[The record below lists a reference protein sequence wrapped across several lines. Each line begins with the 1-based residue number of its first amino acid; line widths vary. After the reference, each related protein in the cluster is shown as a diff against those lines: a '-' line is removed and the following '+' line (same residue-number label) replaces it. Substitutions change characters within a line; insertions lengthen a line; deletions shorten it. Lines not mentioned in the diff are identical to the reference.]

1 MAATQDNQGSPLD
14 PSDDPISDS
23 GSEYVPSEDSEI
35 SFDWEN
41 FSPHTPSD
49 VERND
54 SPSVIHQETDYPRQS
69 LQNNKCKR
77 IRRGHRCLYCDC
89 DVKDFARHLE
99 RHHDDEIEVQRFMS
113 LKKGSM
119 KRKSAI
125 AKLRREGDF
134 CSSNVIPVLH
144 KADKRESDYI
154 ACIHCRG
161 YYTSKSLRRHVKKCS
176 FNPDP
181 SKPCKSQSQGHTLMA
196 GPFGPE
202 DPLRISGIL
211 NMMKPDEVS
220 MVAKRDN
227 LICEVARR
235 YIKRHKEK
243 HLLLVA
249 KRHMR
254 RLARLL
260 ISVRKLDNNPQVNLF
275 GLLVPNKFKVLV
287 RATKEIAEYDSK
299 ERCFK
304 SPSLALQM
312 GTLLKSA
319 VNTAYSSEVQSA
331 NCSRDRLEELKAL
344 NVLIETDWADEIS
357 SEAGQNL
364 NVNKFNKPTLIPM
377 AEDIKKFEAYLNSIL
392 QNAKELLVE
401 DPSNK
406 KAFRDLVDGVFCR
419 VLLFNRRR
427 VGELQRMTLSAY
439 LKNKL
444 TNTSGFEKVLT
455 PTEKILYKSLKR
467 VVIRGKRGR
476 GVPVLFEKSIVEYIE
491 LLIKHRHNFNLDDNI
506 YLFANPGTNNSI
518 TGYKVMLKHSRL
530 AIRNHQRASLLSSTR
545 LRKHLATMTQIYH
558 MGKNDLEQL
567 ATFMGHTEK
576 THSSFY
582 RLPDDVYQTAK
593 VSKLLLLSKND
604 HLEAY
609 KGKSLDEIEIDFDI
623 SEEESDDDK
632 AEEQTYVESDLQT
645 NVTDSTENE
654 GRRRV
659 VGRAGKKR
667 CLVPWTAEQKKITEA
682 FFKKHINRRKPPKK
696 FEVVQMVE
704 RYPQVF
710 QNKTWPVIKVYVC
723 NKFRK

>member
-1 MAATQDNQGSPLD
+1 MS
-14 PSDDPISDS
+14 SDDPIADS
-23 GSEYVPSEDSEI
+23 ASEYVPSEESDI

-49 VERND
+49 FERND
-54 SPSVIHQETDYPRQS
+54 SPTVMEANCSPRSVEI
-69 LQNNKCKR
+69 NKRKR
-77 IRRGHRCLYCDC
+77 IRRGHRCLFCDC
-89 DVKDFARHLE
+89 EVKDFARHLE
-99 RHHDDEIEVQRFMS
+99 RHHSDEIEVQRFMS
-113 LKKGSM
+113 LKKCSM

-125 AKLRREGDF
+125 GKLRREGDF
-134 CSSNVIPVLH
+134 CSSKIIPVLR
-144 KADKRESDYI
+144 KADKVESDYI
-154 ACIHCRG
+154 ACIHSRG

-176 FNPDP
+176 FNPNP
-181 SKPCKSQSQGHTLMA
+181 SKRCKSQSQGHTLMA
-196 GPFGPE
+196 GPFGPN
-202 DPLRISGIL
+202 DPLRISGVL
-211 NMMKPDEVS
+211 NMMKPDDVS
-220 MVAKRDN
+220 MVAKRDE

-254 RLARLL
+254 KLARLL
-260 ISVRKLDNNPQVNLF
+260 ICVRKLDNSPTVNMSEILS
-275 GLLVPNKFKVLV
+275 PNKFKVLV
-287 RATKEIAEYDSK
+287 HATKEIAEYDSR

-319 VNTAYSSEVQSA
+319 VNTAYSSEVQRE
-331 NCSRDRLEELKAL
+331 NCNRDRLEELKAL
-344 NVLIETDWADEIS
+344 NILIGTDWADEIS

-377 AEDIKKFEAYLNSIL
+377 AEDIKKFEAYLNEIL
-392 QNAKELLVE
+392 QKAKELLTE
-401 DPSNK
+401 DPSDK
-406 KAFRDLVDGVFCR
+406 KAFRDLVDGTFCR

-439 LKNKL
+439 LKNEL
-444 TNTSGFEKVLT
+444 TASSEFEKALT
-455 PTEKILYKSLKR
+455 PTEIILYKSLKR

-476 GVPVLFEKSIVEYIE
+476 GVPVLFEKSILEYIE
-491 LLIKHRHNFNLDDNI
+491 LLIEHRRNFNLDDNI

-530 AIRNHQRASLLSSTR
+530 AIRNQQRASVLSSTR

-604 HLEAY
+604 NLEAY
-609 KGKSLDEIEIDFDI
+609 KGKNLDEIKIDFNVSD
-623 SEEESDDDK
+623 EESDDVN
-632 AEEQTYVESDLQT
+632 ATAREIYVGKELQT
-645 NVTDSTENE
+645 NITDSTENDKE
-654 GRRRV
+654 GR
-659 VGRAGKKR
+659 KLSSKSTSKR
-667 CLVPWTAEQKKITEA
+667 ENHRGSLKWCK
-682 FFKKHINRRKPPKK
+682 
-696 FEVVQMVE
+696 
-704 RYPQVF
+704 
-710 QNKTWPVIKVYVC
+710 
-723 NKFRK
+723 